1 MHSFALVLLQKST
14 LQHFSFSEFTDSFEV
29 GFDIQHYYALH
40 QSLTLE
46 DLAKAS
52 SKHTLKG
59 LVKVINKVSTFLSFN
74 QGTFESPLEI
84 LFVFNSDGLMGLKL
98 PFSAIKLI
106 EDFLLE
112 TVYL

>member
-1 MHSFALVLLQKST
+1 MIFFFV
-14 LQHFSFSEFTDSFEV
+14 FTDSFEV

-59 LVKVINKVSTFLSFN
+59 LVKVINKVSTFLSLMIKLTFN

-84 LFVFNSDGLMGLKL
+84 LFVFNSDGSKT
-98 PFSAIKLI
+98 A
-106 EDFLLE
+106 FLSNQID
-112 TVYL
+112 

>member
-1 MHSFALVLLQKST
+1 MIFISF
-14 LQHFSFSEFTDSFEV
+14 EFTDSFEV

-59 LVKVINKVSTFLSFN
+59 LVKVINKVSTFLSLMIKLTFN
-74 QGTFESPLEI
+74 QSTFESPLEI
-84 LFVFNSDGLMGLKL
+84 LFVFNKDGSKTCLSQQL
-98 PFSAIKLI
+98 S
-106 EDFLLE
+106 
-112 TVYL
+112 

>member
-1 MHSFALVLLQKST
+1 M
-14 LQHFSFSEFTDSFEV
+14 

-59 LVKVINKVSTFLSFN
+59 LVKVINKVSAFFNHWLSSLLLFN
-74 QGTFESPLEI
+74 QGTFESPSQCSSPM
-84 LFVFNSDGLMGLKL
+84 FSRKKL
-98 PFSAIKLI
+98 QGMPL
-106 EDFLLE
+106 
-112 TVYL
+112 

>member
-1 MHSFALVLLQKST
+1 M
-14 LQHFSFSEFTDSFEV
+14 

-59 LVKVINKVSTFLSFN
+59 LVKVINKVSTFLSLMISLHLIKVHLKVLWKYSLYLI
-74 QGTFESPLEI
+74 G
-84 LFVFNSDGLMGLKL
+84 MGLKL
-98 PFSAIKLI
+98 A
-106 EDFLLE
+106 FLSNQ
-112 TVYL
+112 VD